1 MLGIDFRMTKAAQ
14 VGIVCWYEPLRNEA
28 ERSSSRKDLEL
39 SEARRQKLEP
49 GVLNEGEQVVLFE
62 TTYGLSL

>member
-49 GVLNEGEQVVLFE
+49 GVLTEGEQGDLFE
-62 TTYGLSL
+62 SPYGLRL